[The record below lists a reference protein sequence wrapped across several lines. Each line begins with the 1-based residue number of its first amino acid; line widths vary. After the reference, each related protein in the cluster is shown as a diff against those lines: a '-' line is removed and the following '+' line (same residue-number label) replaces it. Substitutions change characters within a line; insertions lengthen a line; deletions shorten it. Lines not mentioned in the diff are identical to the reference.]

1 MRGWKSDDNV
11 SAMSIQAV
19 SHIAVGVRDMDAA
32 LGFYRDVLGLRV
44 TADKIEE
51 FPQGPGQE
59 PAQRR
64 AVYLRWVD
72 GPHASFVVL
81 DQQITNEIKGE
92 PAQLFQMGC
101 HHFAFWVDDID
112 EMMERVRGAG
122 IAVVMGGDGGPG
134 ADTVMYGEPPG
145 GRVRS
150 VFLRDPEGNY
160 VQLDQ
165 RA

>member
-1 MRGWKSDDNV
+1 MLELRDLEVGFQTRHGFLTALNGVHLVLPRGEVTGLVGESGSGKS
-11 SAMSIQAV
+11 
-19 SHIAVGVRDMDAA
+19 
-32 LGFYRDVLGLRV
+32 V
-44 TADKIEE
+44 TALSIMRL
-51 FPQGPGQE
+51 PGSNAEIRGGQI
-59 PAQRR
+59 
-64 AVYLRWVD
+64 LLD
-72 GPHASFVVL
+72 GMNLLATS
-81 DQQITNEIKGE
+81 ERE
-92 PAQLFQMGC
+92 
-101 HHFAFWVDDID
+101 
-112 EMMERVRGAG
+112 MERVRGAG